1 MCVEVV
7 EVSYFYDQNS
17 SHNVSRTT
25 HKFSENKENIILQP
39 LQIDSESR
47 ILEEEEFFK
56 CPSKILVG
64 IRNSARL
71 MSRIL

>member
-1 MCVEVV
+1 MFGLQGHIDLSTMCVEVV

-17 SHNVSRTT
+17 SRNVSRTT

-47 ILEEEEFFK
+47 ILEEEEFFQV
-56 CPSKILVG
+56 SV
-64 IRNSARL
+64 
-71 MSRIL
+71 